1 MKKPMDHK
9 CSGKDCKICK
19 TRMKGKTAREMASG
33 KPKMPYGG
41 K

>member
-19 TRMKGKTAREMASG
+19 MRTKAKLARGMAVE
-33 KPKMPYGG
+33 KKPYG